1 MSGDITD
8 VALKQVIGECV
19 QEESGLYMISI
30 RQKEELEESVF
41 NAIRRLDVL
50 QELLEDDTIT
60 EIMINGKDDIFLERN
75 GHITKWDKSFE
86 NEERLEDI
94 AQKIASLSNKI
105 VNISSPIADTRL
117 EDGSRVSIVL
127 PPVALNGPIITIRKF
142 YKDALTMEKLIE
154 TGSLT
159 QEAADFLKMA
169 VKSKYNIFI
178 SGGTGSGKTTFLN
191 ALSEFI
197 DNDERVITIEDAAEL
212 QINHVKNLVRLE
224 ARDANIEGKNEVT
237 IRDLIR
243 ASLRMRPDRIIV
255 GEVRGKET
263 LDMVQA
269 MSTGHDGSLSTGHGN
284 SPKDMMTRL
293 ETMIL
298 MGIDMPVAAIRQQL
312 TSAIDIIIH
321 LGRLRDKTRRVLQI
335 AEVVGVSRGEVKFNK
350 LFEFAENAESNGL
363 VLGELKATGNKLVNT
378 QIILWLAKGILII
391 VAASW
396 LFYGNIYFSILMSPW
411 LYLYIRENSK
421 NNKRKERQQLAL
433 QFKDAMTAVSFALNA
448 GYSVE
453 NSFKEALE
461 ELKMLYGRNA
471 VIVKS
476 FSEIATRIHNNE
488 NIENVLKDFAR
499 KSDVEEIQYFSEIFG
514 YAKRSGGDMITII
527 KDTTSLIREKIELD
541 SEIKTI
547 ISGKKQEQGIMSIM
561 PFAMVGYLRFTSYD
575 FIAMLYGNIAGRI
588 FMSVCL
594 IVVIVADYI
603 AKRIVNIEI

>member
-127 PPVALNGPIITIRKF
+127 PPVALNGPVITIRKF

-224 ARDANIEGKNEVT
+224 AREANIEGKNEVT

-284 SPKDMMTRL
+284 GPKDMMTRL

-378 QIILWLAKGILII
+378 QKMH
-391 VAASW
+391 
-396 LFYGNIYFSILMSPW
+396 F
-411 LYLYIRENSK
+411 
-421 NNKRKERQQLAL
+421 
-433 QFKDAMTAVSFALNA
+433 A
-448 GYSVE
+448 GY
-453 NSFKEALE
+453 
-461 ELKMLYGRNA
+461 G
-471 VIVKS
+471 
-476 FSEIATRIHNNE
+476 
-488 NIENVLKDFAR
+488 
-499 KSDVEEIQYFSEIFG
+499 
-514 YAKRSGGDMITII
+514 
-527 KDTTSLIREKIELD
+527 
-541 SEIKTI
+541 
-547 ISGKKQEQGIMSIM
+547 QEDNTM
-561 PFAMVGYLRFTSYD
+561 
-575 FIAMLYGNIAGRI
+575 AG
-588 FMSVCL
+588 
-594 IVVIVADYI
+594 
-603 AKRIVNIEI
+603 

>member
-1 MSGDITD
+1 MSGDMTD

-127 PPVALNGPIITIRKF
+127 PPVALNGPVITIRKF

-191 ALSEFI
+191 ALSEYI

-237 IRDLIR
+237 IRNLIR

-350 LFEFAENAESNGL
+350 LFEFAENAESNGR

-378 QIILWLAKGILII
+378 QKM
-391 VAASW
+391 
-396 LFYGNIYFSILMSPW
+396 YF
-411 LYLYIRENSK
+411 
-421 NNKRKERQQLAL
+421 
-433 QFKDAMTAVSFALNA
+433 A
-448 GYSVE
+448 GY
-453 NSFKEALE
+453 
-461 ELKMLYGRNA
+461 G
-471 VIVKS
+471 
-476 FSEIATRIHNNE
+476 
-488 NIENVLKDFAR
+488 
-499 KSDVEEIQYFSEIFG
+499 
-514 YAKRSGGDMITII
+514 
-527 KDTTSLIREKIELD
+527 
-541 SEIKTI
+541 
-547 ISGKKQEQGIMSIM
+547 QEDNTM
-561 PFAMVGYLRFTSYD
+561 
-575 FIAMLYGNIAGRI
+575 AG
-588 FMSVCL
+588 
-594 IVVIVADYI
+594 
-603 AKRIVNIEI
+603 

>member
-127 PPVALNGPIITIRKF
+127 PPVALNGPVITIRKF

-255 GEVRGKET
+255 C
-263 LDMVQA
+263 
-269 MSTGHDGSLSTGHGN
+269 
-284 SPKDMMTRL
+284 
-293 ETMIL
+293 
-298 MGIDMPVAAIRQQL
+298 
-312 TSAIDIIIH
+312 TS
-321 LGRLRDKTRRVLQI
+321 
-335 AEVVGVSRGEVKFNK
+335 S
-350 LFEFAENAESNGL
+350 NAKINVITAFLLPNLLPQRHSNFL
-363 VLGELKATGNKLVNT
+363 
-378 QIILWLAKGILII
+378 
-391 VAASW
+391 
-396 LFYGNIYFSILMSPW
+396 
-411 LYLYIRENSK
+411 
-421 NNKRKERQQLAL
+421 
-433 QFKDAMTAVSFALNA
+433 
-448 GYSVE
+448 
-453 NSFKEALE
+453 
-461 ELKMLYGRNA
+461 
-471 VIVKS
+471 
-476 FSEIATRIHNNE
+476 
-488 NIENVLKDFAR
+488 
-499 KSDVEEIQYFSEIFG
+499 
-514 YAKRSGGDMITII
+514 
-527 KDTTSLIREKIELD
+527 
-541 SEIKTI
+541 
-547 ISGKKQEQGIMSIM
+547 
-561 PFAMVGYLRFTSYD
+561 
-575 FIAMLYGNIAGRI
+575 
-588 FMSVCL
+588 
-594 IVVIVADYI
+594 
-603 AKRIVNIEI
+603 

>member
-60 EIMINGKDDIFLERN
+60 EIMINGKDDIFLEMN

-350 LFEFAENAESNGL
+350 LFEFAENAESNGR

-378 QIILWLAKGILII
+378 QKM
-391 VAASW
+391 
-396 LFYGNIYFSILMSPW
+396 YF
-411 LYLYIRENSK
+411 
-421 NNKRKERQQLAL
+421 
-433 QFKDAMTAVSFALNA
+433 A
-448 GYSVE
+448 GY
-453 NSFKEALE
+453 
-461 ELKMLYGRNA
+461 G
-471 VIVKS
+471 
-476 FSEIATRIHNNE
+476 
-488 NIENVLKDFAR
+488 
-499 KSDVEEIQYFSEIFG
+499 
-514 YAKRSGGDMITII
+514 
-527 KDTTSLIREKIELD
+527 
-541 SEIKTI
+541 
-547 ISGKKQEQGIMSIM
+547 QEDNTM
-561 PFAMVGYLRFTSYD
+561 
-575 FIAMLYGNIAGRI
+575 AG
-588 FMSVCL
+588 
-594 IVVIVADYI
+594 
-603 AKRIVNIEI
+603 

>member
-127 PPVALNGPIITIRKF
+127 PPVALNGPVITIRKF

-284 SPKDMMTRL
+284 GPKDMMTRL

-298 MGIDMPVAAIRQQL
+298 MGIDMPVAGIRHQL

-378 QIILWLAKGILII
+378 QKM
-391 VAASW
+391 
-396 LFYGNIYFSILMSPW
+396 YF
-411 LYLYIRENSK
+411 
-421 NNKRKERQQLAL
+421 
-433 QFKDAMTAVSFALNA
+433 A
-448 GYSVE
+448 GY
-453 NSFKEALE
+453 
-461 ELKMLYGRNA
+461 G
-471 VIVKS
+471 
-476 FSEIATRIHNNE
+476 
-488 NIENVLKDFAR
+488 
-499 KSDVEEIQYFSEIFG
+499 
-514 YAKRSGGDMITII
+514 
-527 KDTTSLIREKIELD
+527 
-541 SEIKTI
+541 
-547 ISGKKQEQGIMSIM
+547 QEDNTM
-561 PFAMVGYLRFTSYD
+561 
-575 FIAMLYGNIAGRI
+575 AG
-588 FMSVCL
+588 
-594 IVVIVADYI
+594 
-603 AKRIVNIEI
+603 

>member
-127 PPVALNGPIITIRKF
+127 PPVALNGPVITIRKF

-237 IRDLIR
+237 IRNLIR

-350 LFEFAENAESNGL
+350 LFEFAENAESNDR

-378 QIILWLAKGILII
+378 QKM
-391 VAASW
+391 
-396 LFYGNIYFSILMSPW
+396 YF
-411 LYLYIRENSK
+411 
-421 NNKRKERQQLAL
+421 
-433 QFKDAMTAVSFALNA
+433 A
-448 GYSVE
+448 GY
-453 NSFKEALE
+453 
-461 ELKMLYGRNA
+461 G
-471 VIVKS
+471 
-476 FSEIATRIHNNE
+476 
-488 NIENVLKDFAR
+488 
-499 KSDVEEIQYFSEIFG
+499 
-514 YAKRSGGDMITII
+514 
-527 KDTTSLIREKIELD
+527 
-541 SEIKTI
+541 
-547 ISGKKQEQGIMSIM
+547 QEDNTM
-561 PFAMVGYLRFTSYD
+561 
-575 FIAMLYGNIAGRI
+575 AG
-588 FMSVCL
+588 
-594 IVVIVADYI
+594 
-603 AKRIVNIEI
+603 

>member
-127 PPVALNGPIITIRKF
+127 PPVALNGPVITIRKF

-237 IRDLIR
+237 IRNLIR

-321 LGRLRDKTRRVLQI
+321 LGRLRDKIRRVLQI

-350 LFEFAENAESNGL
+350 LFEFAENAESNGR

-378 QIILWLAKGILII
+378 QKM
-391 VAASW
+391 
-396 LFYGNIYFSILMSPW
+396 FF
-411 LYLYIRENSK
+411 
-421 NNKRKERQQLAL
+421 
-433 QFKDAMTAVSFALNA
+433 A
-448 GYSVE
+448 GY
-453 NSFKEALE
+453 
-461 ELKMLYGRNA
+461 G
-471 VIVKS
+471 
-476 FSEIATRIHNNE
+476 
-488 NIENVLKDFAR
+488 
-499 KSDVEEIQYFSEIFG
+499 
-514 YAKRSGGDMITII
+514 
-527 KDTTSLIREKIELD
+527 
-541 SEIKTI
+541 
-547 ISGKKQEQGIMSIM
+547 QEDNTM
-561 PFAMVGYLRFTSYD
+561 
-575 FIAMLYGNIAGRI
+575 AG
-588 FMSVCL
+588 
-594 IVVIVADYI
+594 
-603 AKRIVNIEI
+603 

>member
-127 PPVALNGPIITIRKF
+127 PPVALNGPVITIRKF

-237 IRDLIR
+237 IRNLIR

-350 LFEFAENAESNGL
+350 LFEFAENAESNGR

-378 QIILWLAKGILII
+378 QNMY
-391 VAASW
+391 S
-396 LFYGNIYFSILMSPW
+396 
-411 LYLYIRENSK
+411 
-421 NNKRKERQQLAL
+421 
-433 QFKDAMTAVSFALNA
+433 A
-448 GYSVE
+448 GY
-453 NSFKEALE
+453 
-461 ELKMLYGRNA
+461 G
-471 VIVKS
+471 
-476 FSEIATRIHNNE
+476 
-488 NIENVLKDFAR
+488 
-499 KSDVEEIQYFSEIFG
+499 
-514 YAKRSGGDMITII
+514 
-527 KDTTSLIREKIELD
+527 
-541 SEIKTI
+541 
-547 ISGKKQEQGIMSIM
+547 QEDNTM
-561 PFAMVGYLRFTSYD
+561 
-575 FIAMLYGNIAGRI
+575 AG
-588 FMSVCL
+588 
-594 IVVIVADYI
+594 
-603 AKRIVNIEI
+603 

>member
-127 PPVALNGPIITIRKF
+127 PPVALNGPVITIRKF

-224 ARDANIEGKNEVT
+224 ARDANIEAKNEVT
-237 IRDLIR
+237 IRNLIR

-378 QIILWLAKGILII
+378 QKM
-391 VAASW
+391 
-396 LFYGNIYFSILMSPW
+396 YF
-411 LYLYIRENSK
+411 
-421 NNKRKERQQLAL
+421 
-433 QFKDAMTAVSFALNA
+433 A
-448 GYSVE
+448 GY
-453 NSFKEALE
+453 
-461 ELKMLYGRNA
+461 G
-471 VIVKS
+471 
-476 FSEIATRIHNNE
+476 
-488 NIENVLKDFAR
+488 
-499 KSDVEEIQYFSEIFG
+499 
-514 YAKRSGGDMITII
+514 
-527 KDTTSLIREKIELD
+527 
-541 SEIKTI
+541 
-547 ISGKKQEQGIMSIM
+547 QEDNTM
-561 PFAMVGYLRFTSYD
+561 
-575 FIAMLYGNIAGRI
+575 AG
-588 FMSVCL
+588 
-594 IVVIVADYI
+594 
-603 AKRIVNIEI
+603 

>member
-142 YKDALTMEKLIE
+142 YKDALTMEKLIG
-154 TGSLT
+154 TDSLT

-350 LFEFAENAESNGL
+350 LFEFAENAESNGR

-378 QIILWLAKGILII
+378 QKM
-391 VAASW
+391 
-396 LFYGNIYFSILMSPW
+396 YF
-411 LYLYIRENSK
+411 
-421 NNKRKERQQLAL
+421 
-433 QFKDAMTAVSFALNA
+433 A
-448 GYSVE
+448 GY
-453 NSFKEALE
+453 
-461 ELKMLYGRNA
+461 G
-471 VIVKS
+471 
-476 FSEIATRIHNNE
+476 
-488 NIENVLKDFAR
+488 
-499 KSDVEEIQYFSEIFG
+499 
-514 YAKRSGGDMITII
+514 
-527 KDTTSLIREKIELD
+527 
-541 SEIKTI
+541 
-547 ISGKKQEQGIMSIM
+547 QEDNTM
-561 PFAMVGYLRFTSYD
+561 
-575 FIAMLYGNIAGRI
+575 AG
-588 FMSVCL
+588 
-594 IVVIVADYI
+594 
-603 AKRIVNIEI
+603 

>member
-127 PPVALNGPIITIRKF
+127 PPVALNGPVITIRKF

-178 SGGTGSGKTTFLN
+178 SGGTGSGKTTFFN

-378 QIILWLAKGILII
+378 QKM
-391 VAASW
+391 
-396 LFYGNIYFSILMSPW
+396 YF
-411 LYLYIRENSK
+411 
-421 NNKRKERQQLAL
+421 
-433 QFKDAMTAVSFALNA
+433 A
-448 GYSVE
+448 GY
-453 NSFKEALE
+453 
-461 ELKMLYGRNA
+461 G
-471 VIVKS
+471 
-476 FSEIATRIHNNE
+476 
-488 NIENVLKDFAR
+488 
-499 KSDVEEIQYFSEIFG
+499 
-514 YAKRSGGDMITII
+514 
-527 KDTTSLIREKIELD
+527 
-541 SEIKTI
+541 
-547 ISGKKQEQGIMSIM
+547 QEDNTM
-561 PFAMVGYLRFTSYD
+561 
-575 FIAMLYGNIAGRI
+575 AG
-588 FMSVCL
+588 
-594 IVVIVADYI
+594 
-603 AKRIVNIEI
+603 

>member
-127 PPVALNGPIITIRKF
+127 PPVALNGPVITIRKF

-350 LFEFAENAESNGL
+350 LFEFAENAESNGW
-363 VLGELKATGNKLVNT
+363 VLGELKSTGNKLVNT
-378 QIILWLAKGILII
+378 QKM
-391 VAASW
+391 
-396 LFYGNIYFSILMSPW
+396 YF
-411 LYLYIRENSK
+411 
-421 NNKRKERQQLAL
+421 
-433 QFKDAMTAVSFALNA
+433 A
-448 GYSVE
+448 GY
-453 NSFKEALE
+453 
-461 ELKMLYGRNA
+461 G
-471 VIVKS
+471 
-476 FSEIATRIHNNE
+476 
-488 NIENVLKDFAR
+488 
-499 KSDVEEIQYFSEIFG
+499 
-514 YAKRSGGDMITII
+514 
-527 KDTTSLIREKIELD
+527 
-541 SEIKTI
+541 
-547 ISGKKQEQGIMSIM
+547 QEDNTM
-561 PFAMVGYLRFTSYD
+561 
-575 FIAMLYGNIAGRI
+575 AG
-588 FMSVCL
+588 
-594 IVVIVADYI
+594 
-603 AKRIVNIEI
+603 

>member
-127 PPVALNGPIITIRKF
+127 PPVALNGPVITIRKF

-350 LFEFAENAESNGL
+350 LFEFAENAESNGQ

-378 QIILWLAKGILII
+378 QKM
-391 VAASW
+391 
-396 LFYGNIYFSILMSPW
+396 YF
-411 LYLYIRENSK
+411 
-421 NNKRKERQQLAL
+421 
-433 QFKDAMTAVSFALNA
+433 A
-448 GYSVE
+448 GY
-453 NSFKEALE
+453 
-461 ELKMLYGRNA
+461 G
-471 VIVKS
+471 
-476 FSEIATRIHNNE
+476 
-488 NIENVLKDFAR
+488 
-499 KSDVEEIQYFSEIFG
+499 
-514 YAKRSGGDMITII
+514 
-527 KDTTSLIREKIELD
+527 
-541 SEIKTI
+541 
-547 ISGKKQEQGIMSIM
+547 QEDNTM
-561 PFAMVGYLRFTSYD
+561 
-575 FIAMLYGNIAGRI
+575 AG
-588 FMSVCL
+588 
-594 IVVIVADYI
+594 
-603 AKRIVNIEI
+603 

>member
-127 PPVALNGPIITIRKF
+127 PPVALNGPVITIRKF

-243 ASLRMRPDRIIV
+243 ASLRKRPDRKID

-378 QIILWLAKGILII
+378 QKM
-391 VAASW
+391 
-396 LFYGNIYFSILMSPW
+396 YF
-411 LYLYIRENSK
+411 
-421 NNKRKERQQLAL
+421 
-433 QFKDAMTAVSFALNA
+433 A
-448 GYSVE
+448 GY
-453 NSFKEALE
+453 
-461 ELKMLYGRNA
+461 G
-471 VIVKS
+471 
-476 FSEIATRIHNNE
+476 
-488 NIENVLKDFAR
+488 
-499 KSDVEEIQYFSEIFG
+499 
-514 YAKRSGGDMITII
+514 
-527 KDTTSLIREKIELD
+527 
-541 SEIKTI
+541 
-547 ISGKKQEQGIMSIM
+547 QEDNTM
-561 PFAMVGYLRFTSYD
+561 
-575 FIAMLYGNIAGRI
+575 AG
-588 FMSVCL
+588 
-594 IVVIVADYI
+594 
-603 AKRIVNIEI
+603 

>member
-8 VALKQVIGECV
+8 VTLKQVIGECV

-127 PPVALNGPIITIRKF
+127 PPVALNGPVITIRKF

-350 LFEFAENAESNGL
+350 LFEFAENAESNGR

-378 QIILWLAKGILII
+378 QKM
-391 VAASW
+391 
-396 LFYGNIYFSILMSPW
+396 YF
-411 LYLYIRENSK
+411 
-421 NNKRKERQQLAL
+421 
-433 QFKDAMTAVSFALNA
+433 A
-448 GYSVE
+448 GY
-453 NSFKEALE
+453 
-461 ELKMLYGRNA
+461 G
-471 VIVKS
+471 
-476 FSEIATRIHNNE
+476 
-488 NIENVLKDFAR
+488 
-499 KSDVEEIQYFSEIFG
+499 
-514 YAKRSGGDMITII
+514 
-527 KDTTSLIREKIELD
+527 
-541 SEIKTI
+541 
-547 ISGKKQEQGIMSIM
+547 QEDNTM
-561 PFAMVGYLRFTSYD
+561 
-575 FIAMLYGNIAGRI
+575 AG
-588 FMSVCL
+588 
-594 IVVIVADYI
+594 
-603 AKRIVNIEI
+603 

>member
-255 GEVRGKET
+255 GEVRWKET

-350 LFEFAENAESNGL
+350 LFEFAENAESNGR

-378 QIILWLAKGILII
+378 QKM
-391 VAASW
+391 
-396 LFYGNIYFSILMSPW
+396 YF
-411 LYLYIRENSK
+411 
-421 NNKRKERQQLAL
+421 
-433 QFKDAMTAVSFALNA
+433 A
-448 GYSVE
+448 GY
-453 NSFKEALE
+453 
-461 ELKMLYGRNA
+461 G
-471 VIVKS
+471 
-476 FSEIATRIHNNE
+476 
-488 NIENVLKDFAR
+488 
-499 KSDVEEIQYFSEIFG
+499 
-514 YAKRSGGDMITII
+514 
-527 KDTTSLIREKIELD
+527 
-541 SEIKTI
+541 
-547 ISGKKQEQGIMSIM
+547 QEDNTM
-561 PFAMVGYLRFTSYD
+561 
-575 FIAMLYGNIAGRI
+575 AG
-588 FMSVCL
+588 
-594 IVVIVADYI
+594 
-603 AKRIVNIEI
+603 

>member
-117 EDGSRVSIVL
+117 EDGSRVSIVM
-127 PPVALNGPIITIRKF
+127 PPVALNGPVITIRKF

-237 IRDLIR
+237 IRNLIR

-350 LFEFAENAESNGL
+350 LFEFAENAESNGR

-378 QIILWLAKGILII
+378 QKM
-391 VAASW
+391 
-396 LFYGNIYFSILMSPW
+396 YF
-411 LYLYIRENSK
+411 
-421 NNKRKERQQLAL
+421 
-433 QFKDAMTAVSFALNA
+433 A
-448 GYSVE
+448 GYGQE
-453 NSFKEALE
+453 D
-461 ELKMLYGRNA
+461 
-471 VIVKS
+471 
-476 FSEIATRIHNNE
+476 
-488 NIENVLKDFAR
+488 NI
-499 KSDVEEIQYFSEIFG
+499 
-514 YAKRSGGDMITII
+514 M
-527 KDTTSLIREKIELD
+527 
-541 SEIKTI
+541 
-547 ISGKKQEQGIMSIM
+547 
-561 PFAMVGYLRFTSYD
+561 
-575 FIAMLYGNIAGRI
+575 AG
-588 FMSVCL
+588 
-594 IVVIVADYI
+594 
-603 AKRIVNIEI
+603 

>member
-127 PPVALNGPIITIRKF
+127 PPVALNGPVITIRKF

-237 IRDLIR
+237 IRNLIR

-350 LFEFAENAESNGL
+350 LFEFAENAESNGR
-363 VLGELKATGNKLVNT
+363 VLRELKATGNKLVNT
-378 QIILWLAKGILII
+378 QKM
-391 VAASW
+391 
-396 LFYGNIYFSILMSPW
+396 YF
-411 LYLYIRENSK
+411 
-421 NNKRKERQQLAL
+421 
-433 QFKDAMTAVSFALNA
+433 A
-448 GYSVE
+448 GY
-453 NSFKEALE
+453 
-461 ELKMLYGRNA
+461 G
-471 VIVKS
+471 
-476 FSEIATRIHNNE
+476 
-488 NIENVLKDFAR
+488 
-499 KSDVEEIQYFSEIFG
+499 
-514 YAKRSGGDMITII
+514 
-527 KDTTSLIREKIELD
+527 
-541 SEIKTI
+541 
-547 ISGKKQEQGIMSIM
+547 QEDNTM
-561 PFAMVGYLRFTSYD
+561 
-575 FIAMLYGNIAGRI
+575 AG
-588 FMSVCL
+588 
-594 IVVIVADYI
+594 
-603 AKRIVNIEI
+603 

>member
-127 PPVALNGPIITIRKF
+127 PPVALNGPVITIRKF

-284 SPKDMMTRL
+284 SPKDIMTRL

-335 AEVVGVSRGEVKFNK
+335 AEIVGVSRGEVKFNK
-350 LFEFAENAESNGL
+350 LFEFAENAESNGR

-378 QIILWLAKGILII
+378 QKM
-391 VAASW
+391 
-396 LFYGNIYFSILMSPW
+396 YF
-411 LYLYIRENSK
+411 
-421 NNKRKERQQLAL
+421 
-433 QFKDAMTAVSFALNA
+433 A
-448 GYSVE
+448 GY
-453 NSFKEALE
+453 
-461 ELKMLYGRNA
+461 G
-471 VIVKS
+471 
-476 FSEIATRIHNNE
+476 
-488 NIENVLKDFAR
+488 
-499 KSDVEEIQYFSEIFG
+499 
-514 YAKRSGGDMITII
+514 
-527 KDTTSLIREKIELD
+527 
-541 SEIKTI
+541 
-547 ISGKKQEQGIMSIM
+547 QEDNTM
-561 PFAMVGYLRFTSYD
+561 
-575 FIAMLYGNIAGRI
+575 AG
-588 FMSVCL
+588 
-594 IVVIVADYI
+594 
-603 AKRIVNIEI
+603 

>member
-127 PPVALNGPIITIRKF
+127 PPVALNGPVITIRKF

-237 IRDLIR
+237 IRNLIR

-350 LFEFAENAESNGL
+350 LFEFAENAESNGR

-378 QIILWLAKGILII
+378 QKM
-391 VAASW
+391 
-396 LFYGNIYFSILMSPW
+396 FF
-411 LYLYIRENSK
+411 
-421 NNKRKERQQLAL
+421 
-433 QFKDAMTAVSFALNA
+433 A
-448 GYSVE
+448 GY
-453 NSFKEALE
+453 
-461 ELKMLYGRNA
+461 G
-471 VIVKS
+471 
-476 FSEIATRIHNNE
+476 
-488 NIENVLKDFAR
+488 
-499 KSDVEEIQYFSEIFG
+499 
-514 YAKRSGGDMITII
+514 
-527 KDTTSLIREKIELD
+527 
-541 SEIKTI
+541 
-547 ISGKKQEQGIMSIM
+547 QEDNTM
-561 PFAMVGYLRFTSYD
+561 
-575 FIAMLYGNIAGRI
+575 AG
-588 FMSVCL
+588 
-594 IVVIVADYI
+594 
-603 AKRIVNIEI
+603 

>member
-127 PPVALNGPIITIRKF
+127 PPVALNGPVITIRKF

-298 MGIDMPVAAIRQQL
+298 MGIDMPVVAIRQQL

-363 VLGELKATGNKLVNT
+363 GLGELKATGNKLVNT
-378 QIILWLAKGILII
+378 QKM
-391 VAASW
+391 
-396 LFYGNIYFSILMSPW
+396 YF
-411 LYLYIRENSK
+411 
-421 NNKRKERQQLAL
+421 
-433 QFKDAMTAVSFALNA
+433 A
-448 GYSVE
+448 GY
-453 NSFKEALE
+453 
-461 ELKMLYGRNA
+461 G
-471 VIVKS
+471 
-476 FSEIATRIHNNE
+476 
-488 NIENVLKDFAR
+488 
-499 KSDVEEIQYFSEIFG
+499 
-514 YAKRSGGDMITII
+514 
-527 KDTTSLIREKIELD
+527 
-541 SEIKTI
+541 
-547 ISGKKQEQGIMSIM
+547 QEDNTM
-561 PFAMVGYLRFTSYD
+561 
-575 FIAMLYGNIAGRI
+575 AG
-588 FMSVCL
+588 
-594 IVVIVADYI
+594 
-603 AKRIVNIEI
+603 

>member
-127 PPVALNGPIITIRKF
+127 PPVALNGPVITIRKF

-159 QEAADFLKMA
+159 QEASDFLKMA

-378 QIILWLAKGILII
+378 QKM
-391 VAASW
+391 
-396 LFYGNIYFSILMSPW
+396 YF
-411 LYLYIRENSK
+411 
-421 NNKRKERQQLAL
+421 
-433 QFKDAMTAVSFALNA
+433 A
-448 GYSVE
+448 GY
-453 NSFKEALE
+453 
-461 ELKMLYGRNA
+461 G
-471 VIVKS
+471 
-476 FSEIATRIHNNE
+476 
-488 NIENVLKDFAR
+488 
-499 KSDVEEIQYFSEIFG
+499 
-514 YAKRSGGDMITII
+514 
-527 KDTTSLIREKIELD
+527 
-541 SEIKTI
+541 
-547 ISGKKQEQGIMSIM
+547 QEDNTM
-561 PFAMVGYLRFTSYD
+561 
-575 FIAMLYGNIAGRI
+575 AG
-588 FMSVCL
+588 
-594 IVVIVADYI
+594 
-603 AKRIVNIEI
+603 

>member
-127 PPVALNGPIITIRKF
+127 PPVALNGPVITIRKF

-298 MGIDMPVAAIRQQL
+298 MGIDIPVAAIRQQL

-378 QIILWLAKGILII
+378 QKM
-391 VAASW
+391 
-396 LFYGNIYFSILMSPW
+396 YF
-411 LYLYIRENSK
+411 
-421 NNKRKERQQLAL
+421 
-433 QFKDAMTAVSFALNA
+433 A
-448 GYSVE
+448 GY
-453 NSFKEALE
+453 
-461 ELKMLYGRNA
+461 G
-471 VIVKS
+471 
-476 FSEIATRIHNNE
+476 
-488 NIENVLKDFAR
+488 
-499 KSDVEEIQYFSEIFG
+499 
-514 YAKRSGGDMITII
+514 
-527 KDTTSLIREKIELD
+527 
-541 SEIKTI
+541 
-547 ISGKKQEQGIMSIM
+547 QEDNTM
-561 PFAMVGYLRFTSYD
+561 
-575 FIAMLYGNIAGRI
+575 AG
-588 FMSVCL
+588 
-594 IVVIVADYI
+594 
-603 AKRIVNIEI
+603 

>member
-127 PPVALNGPIITIRKF
+127 PPVALNGPVITIRKF

-237 IRDLIR
+237 IRD
-243 ASLRMRPDRIIV
+243 LRMRPDRIIV

-378 QIILWLAKGILII
+378 QKM
-391 VAASW
+391 
-396 LFYGNIYFSILMSPW
+396 YF
-411 LYLYIRENSK
+411 
-421 NNKRKERQQLAL
+421 
-433 QFKDAMTAVSFALNA
+433 A
-448 GYSVE
+448 GY
-453 NSFKEALE
+453 
-461 ELKMLYGRNA
+461 G
-471 VIVKS
+471 
-476 FSEIATRIHNNE
+476 
-488 NIENVLKDFAR
+488 
-499 KSDVEEIQYFSEIFG
+499 
-514 YAKRSGGDMITII
+514 
-527 KDTTSLIREKIELD
+527 
-541 SEIKTI
+541 
-547 ISGKKQEQGIMSIM
+547 QEDNTM
-561 PFAMVGYLRFTSYD
+561 
-575 FIAMLYGNIAGRI
+575 AG
-588 FMSVCL
+588 
-594 IVVIVADYI
+594 
-603 AKRIVNIEI
+603 

>member
-127 PPVALNGPIITIRKF
+127 PPVALNGPVITIRKF

-335 AEVVGVSRGEVKFNK
+335 VEVVGVSRGEVKFNK

-378 QIILWLAKGILII
+378 QKM
-391 VAASW
+391 
-396 LFYGNIYFSILMSPW
+396 YF
-411 LYLYIRENSK
+411 
-421 NNKRKERQQLAL
+421 
-433 QFKDAMTAVSFALNA
+433 A
-448 GYSVE
+448 GY
-453 NSFKEALE
+453 
-461 ELKMLYGRNA
+461 G
-471 VIVKS
+471 
-476 FSEIATRIHNNE
+476 
-488 NIENVLKDFAR
+488 
-499 KSDVEEIQYFSEIFG
+499 
-514 YAKRSGGDMITII
+514 
-527 KDTTSLIREKIELD
+527 
-541 SEIKTI
+541 
-547 ISGKKQEQGIMSIM
+547 QEDNTM
-561 PFAMVGYLRFTSYD
+561 
-575 FIAMLYGNIAGRI
+575 AG
-588 FMSVCL
+588 
-594 IVVIVADYI
+594 
-603 AKRIVNIEI
+603 

>member
-127 PPVALNGPIITIRKF
+127 PPVALNGPVITIRKF

-154 TGSLT
+154 IGSLT

-224 ARDANIEGKNEVT
+224 ARDANIEGKNEVS
-237 IRDLIR
+237 IRNLIR

-350 LFEFAENAESNGL
+350 LFEFAENAESNGR

-378 QIILWLAKGILII
+378 QKM
-391 VAASW
+391 
-396 LFYGNIYFSILMSPW
+396 YF
-411 LYLYIRENSK
+411 
-421 NNKRKERQQLAL
+421 
-433 QFKDAMTAVSFALNA
+433 A
-448 GYSVE
+448 GY
-453 NSFKEALE
+453 
-461 ELKMLYGRNA
+461 G
-471 VIVKS
+471 
-476 FSEIATRIHNNE
+476 
-488 NIENVLKDFAR
+488 
-499 KSDVEEIQYFSEIFG
+499 
-514 YAKRSGGDMITII
+514 
-527 KDTTSLIREKIELD
+527 
-541 SEIKTI
+541 
-547 ISGKKQEQGIMSIM
+547 QEDNTM
-561 PFAMVGYLRFTSYD
+561 
-575 FIAMLYGNIAGRI
+575 AG
-588 FMSVCL
+588 
-594 IVVIVADYI
+594 
-603 AKRIVNIEI
+603 

>member
-127 PPVALNGPIITIRKF
+127 PPVALNGPVITIRKF

-350 LFEFAENAESNGL
+350 FFEFAENAESNGL

-378 QIILWLAKGILII
+378 QKM
-391 VAASW
+391 
-396 LFYGNIYFSILMSPW
+396 YF
-411 LYLYIRENSK
+411 
-421 NNKRKERQQLAL
+421 
-433 QFKDAMTAVSFALNA
+433 A
-448 GYSVE
+448 GY
-453 NSFKEALE
+453 
-461 ELKMLYGRNA
+461 G
-471 VIVKS
+471 
-476 FSEIATRIHNNE
+476 
-488 NIENVLKDFAR
+488 
-499 KSDVEEIQYFSEIFG
+499 
-514 YAKRSGGDMITII
+514 
-527 KDTTSLIREKIELD
+527 
-541 SEIKTI
+541 
-547 ISGKKQEQGIMSIM
+547 QEDNTM
-561 PFAMVGYLRFTSYD
+561 
-575 FIAMLYGNIAGRI
+575 AG
-588 FMSVCL
+588 
-594 IVVIVADYI
+594 
-603 AKRIVNIEI
+603 

>member
-127 PPVALNGPIITIRKF
+127 PPVALNGPVITIRKF

-154 TGSLT
+154 TGTLT

-378 QIILWLAKGILII
+378 QKM
-391 VAASW
+391 
-396 LFYGNIYFSILMSPW
+396 YF
-411 LYLYIRENSK
+411 
-421 NNKRKERQQLAL
+421 
-433 QFKDAMTAVSFALNA
+433 A
-448 GYSVE
+448 GY
-453 NSFKEALE
+453 
-461 ELKMLYGRNA
+461 G
-471 VIVKS
+471 
-476 FSEIATRIHNNE
+476 
-488 NIENVLKDFAR
+488 
-499 KSDVEEIQYFSEIFG
+499 
-514 YAKRSGGDMITII
+514 
-527 KDTTSLIREKIELD
+527 
-541 SEIKTI
+541 
-547 ISGKKQEQGIMSIM
+547 QEDNTM
-561 PFAMVGYLRFTSYD
+561 
-575 FIAMLYGNIAGRI
+575 AG
-588 FMSVCL
+588 
-594 IVVIVADYI
+594 
-603 AKRIVNIEI
+603 

>member
-105 VNISSPIADTRL
+105 VNISSPIADRRL
-117 EDGSRVSIVL
+117 EAGPRVSIVL
-127 PPVALNGPIITIRKF
+127 PPVALNGPVITIRKF

-350 LFEFAENAESNGL
+350 LFEFAENAESNGR

-378 QIILWLAKGILII
+378 QKM
-391 VAASW
+391 
-396 LFYGNIYFSILMSPW
+396 YF
-411 LYLYIRENSK
+411 
-421 NNKRKERQQLAL
+421 
-433 QFKDAMTAVSFALNA
+433 A
-448 GYSVE
+448 GY
-453 NSFKEALE
+453 
-461 ELKMLYGRNA
+461 G
-471 VIVKS
+471 
-476 FSEIATRIHNNE
+476 
-488 NIENVLKDFAR
+488 
-499 KSDVEEIQYFSEIFG
+499 
-514 YAKRSGGDMITII
+514 
-527 KDTTSLIREKIELD
+527 
-541 SEIKTI
+541 
-547 ISGKKQEQGIMSIM
+547 QEDNTM
-561 PFAMVGYLRFTSYD
+561 
-575 FIAMLYGNIAGRI
+575 AG
-588 FMSVCL
+588 
-594 IVVIVADYI
+594 
-603 AKRIVNIEI
+603 

>member
-117 EDGSRVSIVL
+117 EDGSRVSIVR
-127 PPVALNGPIITIRKF
+127 PPVALNGPVITIRKF

-197 DNDERVITIEDAAEL
+197 NNDERVITIEDAAEL

-350 LFEFAENAESNGL
+350 LFEFAENAESNGR

-378 QIILWLAKGILII
+378 QKM
-391 VAASW
+391 
-396 LFYGNIYFSILMSPW
+396 YF
-411 LYLYIRENSK
+411 
-421 NNKRKERQQLAL
+421 
-433 QFKDAMTAVSFALNA
+433 A
-448 GYSVE
+448 GY
-453 NSFKEALE
+453 
-461 ELKMLYGRNA
+461 G
-471 VIVKS
+471 
-476 FSEIATRIHNNE
+476 
-488 NIENVLKDFAR
+488 
-499 KSDVEEIQYFSEIFG
+499 
-514 YAKRSGGDMITII
+514 
-527 KDTTSLIREKIELD
+527 
-541 SEIKTI
+541 
-547 ISGKKQEQGIMSIM
+547 QEDNTM
-561 PFAMVGYLRFTSYD
+561 
-575 FIAMLYGNIAGRI
+575 AG
-588 FMSVCL
+588 
-594 IVVIVADYI
+594 
-603 AKRIVNIEI
+603 

>member
-127 PPVALNGPIITIRKF
+127 PPVALNGPVITIRKF

-237 IRDLIR
+237 IRNLIR

-298 MGIDMPVAAIRQQL
+298 MGINMPVAAIRQQL

-350 LFEFAENAESNGL
+350 LFEFAENAESNGR

-378 QIILWLAKGILII
+378 QKM
-391 VAASW
+391 
-396 LFYGNIYFSILMSPW
+396 YF
-411 LYLYIRENSK
+411 
-421 NNKRKERQQLAL
+421 
-433 QFKDAMTAVSFALNA
+433 A
-448 GYSVE
+448 GY
-453 NSFKEALE
+453 
-461 ELKMLYGRNA
+461 G
-471 VIVKS
+471 
-476 FSEIATRIHNNE
+476 
-488 NIENVLKDFAR
+488 
-499 KSDVEEIQYFSEIFG
+499 
-514 YAKRSGGDMITII
+514 
-527 KDTTSLIREKIELD
+527 
-541 SEIKTI
+541 
-547 ISGKKQEQGIMSIM
+547 QEDNTM
-561 PFAMVGYLRFTSYD
+561 
-575 FIAMLYGNIAGRI
+575 AG
-588 FMSVCL
+588 
-594 IVVIVADYI
+594 
-603 AKRIVNIEI
+603 

>member
-127 PPVALNGPIITIRKF
+127 PPVALNGPVITIRKF

-154 TGSLT
+154 TGLLT

-237 IRDLIR
+237 IRNLIR

-350 LFEFAENAESNGL
+350 LFEFAENAESNGR

-378 QIILWLAKGILII
+378 QKM
-391 VAASW
+391 
-396 LFYGNIYFSILMSPW
+396 YF
-411 LYLYIRENSK
+411 
-421 NNKRKERQQLAL
+421 
-433 QFKDAMTAVSFALNA
+433 A
-448 GYSVE
+448 GY
-453 NSFKEALE
+453 
-461 ELKMLYGRNA
+461 G
-471 VIVKS
+471 
-476 FSEIATRIHNNE
+476 
-488 NIENVLKDFAR
+488 
-499 KSDVEEIQYFSEIFG
+499 
-514 YAKRSGGDMITII
+514 
-527 KDTTSLIREKIELD
+527 
-541 SEIKTI
+541 
-547 ISGKKQEQGIMSIM
+547 QEDNTM
-561 PFAMVGYLRFTSYD
+561 
-575 FIAMLYGNIAGRI
+575 AG
-588 FMSVCL
+588 
-594 IVVIVADYI
+594 
-603 AKRIVNIEI
+603 